1 MLFTSF
7 LGNGILCVNR
17 LGKYNEFSRCIRLG
31 IEEHR
36 VERLDKRIH
45 LRVVFIGTP
54 TLIK

>member
-7 LGNGILCVNR
+7 LGNGILRVNR
-17 LGKYNEFSRCIRLG
+17 LGEYNELSRCICLW